1 MESNIKCPECGVV
14 INVKEVVQEEL
25 KKELEAEAARQRAE
39 YKAALE
45 SLEKQKASLINREK
59 NINEQVK
66 KELQE
71 SLLKEREI
79 LKKEILKD
87 NENSLESLKKELN
100 EKSKQIKEL
109 NYTKIKLEQ
118 AQREK
123 QELES
128 KLKAE
133 AKKELNAELLRQRE
147 QLQKEL
153 NAQNELKL
161 KEKDLQLESM
171 TTQIKELQRKA
182 EQGSQQLQGEVQEL
196 AIEEYLKAR
205 FPFDNILEIKK
216 GAKGGDCL
224 QIVNTR
230 EVANCGKIYYESK
243 RAKEFSKAWIEK
255 FKDDIREKGADIG
268 VLVSEVMPKELE
280 CMGVLNGVF
289 ICTFLEFKALVG
301 ILRENV
307 ISLHL
312 AKSAQINR
320 QDKMQL
326 LYNYL
331 TSVEFKMQIEAI
343 VEGFSQMQS
352 DLDAEKRAMQNI
364 WKKREKQIQR
374 VLENTI
380 DMHASLKGIAG
391 AAVGEIKALELKAIA
406 LES

>member
-380 DMHASLKGIAG
+380 DMHATLKGIAG